1 MKSPREPEG
10 VRVWRGDEIE
20 SLHSVVAAVVDADGR
35 TVARHGDPSR
45 RAWLRSSAKPIQLL
59 PLVEKGLVEEY
70 GFSDE
75 ELAVMAASHNAEPIH
90 LEAVRGVLEK
100 AGLDEGMLRCGIHEP
115 MNGSATED
123 LRRRA
128 EKPTPIHNNCS
139 GKHAGM
145 LAVCRAMGWPLDTY
159 LDADHPLQRRIWTTL
174 AELAGMAPEDVGR
187 AVDGCGA
194 VTFALSV
201 EAMARAWSALA
212 AGDARRETGREKAI
226 GRIFDAM
233 AAHPFLVAGTGRL
246 DTDLMRKAGHRLVV
260 KTGAEGVFCAALRA
274 RSGGEPK
281 ALALKVVDGARRAQD
296 PALMAL
302 LEELGAIDFPVD
314 PELEAH
320 ARPQLTNRSGVAVG
334 RIDARLTLNHGA
346 RAVARGG
353 RSAPPSVEEAA
364 AIMRLGA
371 AAASGD
377 ADRLTGALE
386 TAASVDPDDVEE
398 LLLQT
403 YLFAGF
409 PRTINA
415 FFTWQAWASRDGRER
430 GTRRV
435 ESRDGDDLRER
446 GEALCR
452 MVYGDHYEPLQIRLN
467 RLHPEI
473 ARWMLVEGYG
483 KVLSRTG
490 PPGPERRELA
500 AVGALIALDAGRQLA
515 SHLRGAVHVGV
526 PRDVLAHA
534 ALTVAAEW
542 GREAPV
548 EAMLAALDRWEP
560 EGGA

>member
-1 MKSPREPEG
+1 MRNPGDIEG

-20 SLHSVVAAVVDADGR
+20 SFHSVVAAVVDADGR

-59 PLVEKGLVEEY
+59 PLVEEGLVERY

-75 ELAVMAASHNAEPIH
+75 QLAVMAASHNAEPFH

-100 AGLDEGMLRCGIHEP
+100 ADLEEGMLRCGAHEP
-115 MNGSATED
+115 MSAAAAED
-123 LRRRA
+123 LRRRG

-145 LAVCRAMGWPLDTY
+145 LAVCRAMGWPLDCY
-159 LDADHPLQRRIWTTL
+159 LDADHLLQRRIWTTL
-174 AELAGMAPEDVGR
+174 AELAGMAPEDIGR
-187 AVDGCGA
+187 AVDGCGV
-194 VTFALSV
+194 VTFALPV

-212 AGDARRETGREKAI
+212 AADARRETGREKAI

-233 AAHPFLVAGTGRL
+233 AAHPALVAGTGRM
-246 DTDLMRKAGHRLVV
+246 DTDLMRTAGDRLVV

-274 RSGGEPK
+274 GSGDEPQG
-281 ALALKVVDGARRAQD
+281 LALKVVDGARRAQD

-302 LEELGAIDFPVD
+302 LEQLGAVD
-314 PELEAH
+314 PSADPALVAH
-320 ARPQLTNRSGVAVG
+320 ARPQLTNRSGVVVG
-334 RIDARLTLNHGA
+334 RIDARLTLDT
-346 RAVARGG
+346 VVEPRGEG
-353 RSAPPSVEEAA
+353 IAPPSVEDAA

-377 ADRLTGALE
+377 ADRLSAALE
-386 TAASVDPDDVEE
+386 DAADMDPDDIEE

-415 FFTWQAWASRDGRER
+415 FFTWQAWASRNGRER

-435 ESRDGDDLRER
+435 ESREGDDLRER

-452 MVYGDHYEPLQIRLN
+452 LVYG
-467 RLHPEI
+467 
-473 ARWMLVEGYG
+473 
-483 KVLSRTG
+483 
-490 PPGPERRELA
+490 
-500 AVGALIALDAGRQLA
+500 
-515 SHLRGAVHVGV
+515 
-526 PRDVLAHA
+526 
-534 ALTVAAEW
+534 
-542 GREAPV
+542 
-548 EAMLAALDRWEP
+548 
-560 EGGA
+560 